1 MTTYNLI
8 QTYWFFISV
17 IFCVSVSIIRKNN
30 DYFAI
35 VLKMTNVLFLPV
47 ILVLVTTFAFAKIL
61 LNRTTFKEF
70 INDYLIPFLKK
81 LFV

>member
-1 MTTYNLI
+1 
-8 QTYWFFISV
+8 
-17 IFCVSVSIIRKNN
+17 
-30 DYFAI
+30 
-35 VLKMTNVLFLPV
+35 MTNVLFLPV

>member
-17 IFCVSVSIIRKNN
+17 IFCVSVAIIRKNN

-47 ILVLVTTFAFAKIL
+47 ILILVTTFAIAKIL
-61 LNRTTFKEF
+61 LNRTSVKEF